1 VQASDVVEIALR
13 QGFDR
18 AQVQAA
24 LRSFNDE
31 QITRLGWMAGWVG
44 TRHEHQIEPDG
55 DWLVWLIL
63 GGRGAGK
70 TRVGAEWLGMRA
82 ALRGRDSKGKTYR
95 GLVAAPTKGDLREV
109 CIEGDSG
116 LLSIIP
122 GSLIADYNKN
132 NNKIVLHNGSIL
144 GGIAAETATRFRGP
158 QWHDA
163 WADELAAWGDNG
175 RDPQDAWDT
184 MAFSVRLGD
193 DSRILATTTPRPKP
207 HIKALIADPGTV
219 LTRAS
224 TYVNLDN
231 LNTKFAQR
239 ILKYEGT
246 KIGRQEIHAE
256 LIDAEEGGIISRD
269 SLRLWPRTTP
279 LPAFEYIVMSLDT
292 AFSEESYDRKKQ
304 EPDPSACSVWGGFRH
319 KGIAN
324 IMLLDCWAEKLGFPD
339 LVDTVTREKD
349 LKYGESDKRPIMTPQ
364 AVPKWVKGPRPKP
377 LAGKSIDT
385 IVIEEKASGKSLRQQ
400 LYKNGI
406 LTVGYN
412 PGKAGKLTR
421 LHVVS
426 PLAADGRIWIPES
439 SNNPGKFMS
448 WTEPLLEQL
457 CAFSGEGTVL
467 HDDLLDT
474 TTQAWRIL
482 DDTWLHYLDI
492 AKKKKDKKIIDND
505 APPRKRPVNPYG
517 Q

>member
-1 VQASDVVEIALR
+1 VQPSDLAEIALR
-13 QGFDR
+13 QGFTK
-18 AQVQAA
+18 AQVDSA
-24 LRSFNDE
+24 LRGLNDE
-31 QITRLGWMAGWVG
+31 QVTRLGWMAGWVD

-116 LLSIIP
+116 LLSVIP
-122 GSLIADYNKN
+122 GSLVADYNKN

-163 WADELAAWGDNG
+163 WGDELAAWGDNG

-184 MAFSVRLGD
+184 MAMSVRLGD

-219 LTRAS
+219 VTTAS

-231 LNTKFAQR
+231 LNKKFAQR

-246 KIGRQEIHAE
+246 LIGRQEIHAE
-256 LIDAEEGGIISRD
+256 LIDAEEGGIIKRAD
-269 SLRLWPRTTP
+269 LRMWPNKTP
-279 LPAFEYIVMSLDT
+279 LPKFEYIVMSLDT
-292 AFSEESYDRKKQ
+292 AYSEEAYDKRKQ
-304 EPDPSACSVWGGFRH
+304 TTDPTACTVWGGFKY
-319 KGIAN
+319 KGLAN
-324 IMLLDCWAEKLGFPD
+324 IMLLDSWAERLGFPD
-339 LVDTVTREKD
+339 LVDRITAEKD
-349 LKYGESDKRPIMTPQ
+349 VKYGESDKRPYIAIPKKQPQ
-364 AVPKWVKGPRPKP
+364 KVMGIGKG
-377 LAGKSIDT
+377 IDV
-385 IVIEEKASGKSLRQQ
+385 ILIEEKASGKSLRQQ
-400 LYKNGI
+400 LYKDGI
-406 LTVGYN
+406 LTQGFN
-412 PGKAGKLTR
+412 PGAAGKLTR
-421 LHVVS
+421 LHIVS
-426 PLAADGRIWIPES
+426 PLPHDGRIWIPES
-439 SNNPGKFMS
+439 TKKPGAFMS
-448 WTEPLLEQL
+448 WAEPLLEQL
-457 CAFSGEGTVL
+457 CAYHGEGTTL
-467 HDDLLDT
+467 NDDYVDS
-474 TTQAWRIL
+474 TTQAWRLL
-482 DDTWLHYLDI
+482 DDTWLHYLDV
-492 AKKKKDKKIIDND
+492 AKKKKDKKIIDTE
-505 APPRKRPVNPYG
+505 APARKRPSNPYG

>member
-1 VQASDVVEIALR
+1 MQPSDLVELCLR
-13 QGFDR
+13 QGFNH
-18 AQVQAA
+18 AQVQRA
-24 LRSFNDE
+24 LSTFSEE
-31 QITRLGWMAGWVG
+31 QVVRLAWMAGWVD
-44 TRHEHQIEPDG
+44 TRHEHQIEPEG

-122 GSLIADYNKN
+122 NSLIKDYNKN
-132 NNKIVLHNGSIL
+132 NNKIILHNGSII
-144 GGIAAETATRFRGP
+144 GGVAAETSTRFRGP

-184 MAFSVRLGD
+184 MAMSVRLGD

-207 HIKALIADPGTV
+207 HIKALISDPGTV
-219 LTRAS
+219 VTTAS
-224 TYVNLDN
+224 TYINIDN
-231 LNTKFAQR
+231 LNKKFAQR

-246 KIGRQEIHAE
+246 TIGRQEIHAE
-256 LIDAEEGGIISRD
+256 LIDAEEGGIVQRST
-269 SLRLWPRTTP
+269 LRMWPRVKP

-292 AFSEESYDRKKQ
+292 AFSEESYDKKKQ
-304 EPDPSACSVWGGFRH
+304 QTDPSACSVWGGFRF
-319 KGIAN
+319 KGVAN
-324 IMLLDCWAEKLGFPD
+324 IMLLDCWAEKLSFPD
-339 LVDTVTREKD
+339 LVDAVTREKD
-349 LKYGESDKRPIMTPQ
+349 QKYGETDKRPIMTPQ
-364 AVPKWVKGPRPKP
+364 SVPKWVKGLRPKP

-385 IVIEEKASGKSLRQQ
+385 IVIEGKASGKSLRQQ

-406 LTVGYN
+406 LTVEFN
-412 PGKAGKLTR
+412 PGRADKLTR

-426 PLAADGRIWIPES
+426 PLAVDGRIWIPES
-439 SNNPGKFMS
+439 GTKPGQFMT

-457 CAFSGEGTVL
+457 CSYSGEGTVL

-474 TTQAWRIL
+474 TTQAWRIM

-492 AKKKKDKKIIDND
+492 AKKKKDKKIIDNE
-505 APPRKRPVNPYG
+505 APVRKRPINPYG